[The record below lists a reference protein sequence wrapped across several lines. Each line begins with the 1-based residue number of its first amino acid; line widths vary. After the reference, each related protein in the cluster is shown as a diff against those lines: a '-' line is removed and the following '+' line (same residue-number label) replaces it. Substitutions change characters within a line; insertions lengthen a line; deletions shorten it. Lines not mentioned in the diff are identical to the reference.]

1 MKRLFAALMA
11 VAMLLSAFAM
21 AEETLLEK
29 MLEPDVGAKPMAR
42 LWLPDAGAGYI
53 EEDGTNYLW
62 MAEQYI
68 QELYDAGMGGVE
80 LTMVSDGSD
89 LFYDNAAEYGWGSD
103 AHVRL
108 LKAFVATANEM
119 PDGFIVDIT
128 ITSHWP
134 VVINTVDPNDVEQQQ
149 QLRSVVQK
157 LTAADLEGETIELA
171 LPEQRTLTFSNNA
184 QMQSPFFYVERL
196 QGAVIARVTEVGE
209 DGQPTAVEFSSLA
222 DMHGAQAEAI
232 GPAGIPDTIVDDAT
246 GETVKLE
253 DGMVVEV
260 LEGWKR
266 YTVRNDLYA
275 LNRADCENTSYGA
288 SSMGTI
294 YFVNEDGSLGDV
306 AYEKASWSANVG
318 DYGNR
323 IMPIF
328 NMDLWGDSERMNDT
342 QYAYTVNTADVR
354 AYLEAE
360 GAELNDDEAIS
371 VGDYVLI
378 NCYSEGS
385 GQLQSGGSG
394 ILMNP
399 QYFAVDF
406 FNQDGAQKAIDYW
419 NDNMLYWMET
429 EEIAEGYEYKGM
441 DSTLAE
447 LMAENSRLTNGATCI
462 FEDSIECHIQFAA
475 WCIDGVEEY
484 QKRFGEDLTACLPL
498 ICGMNATNDDGMAE
512 SIKENYQLMLG
523 DLYDCEHAEP
533 ISAWTNTF
541 GCSYRAQPYSLTGL
555 DVTASS
561 IAVDIPEG
569 DNSTVGDGLRTMRA
583 SVNMSDKRYLSMESL
598 TFGYESF
605 LEWTPIE
612 KQINSDYCDGVNRVI
627 FHGSPFNRAYDGTY
641 NNYNSQ
647 YPGWSW
653 GFMNWNSR
661 QLWWD
666 YAHGI
671 TDYIASVQALL
682 QNGTNKVDIAILRDK
697 SESFNFTSGDA
708 YGALMDN
715 GYSYNIMSEQAFMH
729 DKTAVNAVAE
739 NGMIYAGGPAY
750 KALIVDNNQY
760 ISGAMTDKLLQF
772 AEAGVP
778 ILFVGDL
785 PETTYGTESYE
796 GENADIEQ
804 KLAALME
811 LDNVSQIE
819 RLTVEVE
826 AAAVPFGPPMMGPS
840 VSIADET
847 LNAMVSFLA
856 DNGIAPYARYVA
868 DGLQAMVEYDEADG
882 TYFYYLFN
890 DSDETITA
898 DVALYGEGTAYVI
911 DAYERSVTQLDNV
924 RWQEDGRAAMTVCI
938 APSDVEIVALSA
950 DYDAF
955 PAPQEIASYTLT
967 EGETVRYGDGWSLT
981 IEDHTPMYTKEEVAA
996 DTQVNPSLTTTIT
1009 QDVGEVALSTW
1020 DQMEFAPEILEGF
1033 GKTDGGRLAGIGT
1046 YKRTIALDD
1055 AGDCAVLTFEKTDAT
1070 NILKVIVNGVE
1081 YDHINAV
1088 TLQLT
1093 TDKLVQGENT
1103 VEIIVGTG
1111 GANIGE
1117 NAPVSFMG
1125 PSSPSEPSTGY
1136 GLTGFSI
1143 TTYSKN

>member
-1 MKRLFAALMA
+1 MKKL
-11 VAMLLSAFAM
+11 VAILLTTIMLLSSSAM

-29 MLEPDVGAKPMAR
+29 ILKPDVGAKPMAR

-68 QELYDAGMGGVE
+68 QEMYDAGMGGVE

-89 LFYDNAAEYGWGSD
+89 LFYDNAGQYGWGTD

-108 LKAFVATANEM
+108 LKAFVAKANEM
-119 PDGFIVDIT
+119 PDGFITDIT

-149 QLRSVVQK
+149 QLRSVTQK
-157 LTAADLEGETIELA
+157 LKKSDLAGNTIELA
-171 LPEQRTLTFSNNA
+171 LPPQRTLTFSNNA

-196 QGAVIARVTEVGE
+196 QGAVIAQVTEVDETGA
-209 DGQPTAVEFSSLA
+209 PTAVEFTSLA

-232 GPAGIPDTIVDDAT
+232 GPAGIPDTIVDDVT

-266 YTVRNDLYA
+266 YTVRKDLYT
-275 LNRADCENTSYGA
+275 LNRADVADASYGA
-288 SSMGTI
+288 SNMGTV
-294 YFVNEDGSLGDV
+294 YFVNADGSLGDI
-306 AYEKASWSANVG
+306 AYKKASWSANVG
-318 DYGNR
+318 EYGNS

-328 NMDLWGDSERMNDT
+328 NMDLWGSSERMNDT
-342 QYAYTVNTADVR
+342 QYAYTVNTSDVR
-354 AYLEAE
+354 AYLDARD
-360 GAELNDDEAIS
+360 AELNDDEAVS

-406 FNQDGAQKAIDYW
+406 FNAEGAQKAIDYW

-429 EEIAEGYEYKGM
+429 KKIAEGYEYKGM
-441 DSTLAE
+441 DSTLAD
-447 LMAENSRLTNGATCI
+447 LLAENSRLTNGASCI
-462 FEDSIECHIQFAA
+462 FEDSIECHIQYSA

-484 QKRFGEDLTACLPL
+484 QKRYNVDPTAYLPI
-498 ICGMNATNDDGMAE
+498 ICGMNVANDNGNAE

-523 DLYDCEHAEP
+523 DLYDREHAAP
-533 ISAWTNTF
+533 ISEWTNTF

-627 FHGSPFNRAYDGTY
+627 FHGSPFNRAYDGSFHG
-641 NNYNSQ
+641 YNSQ

-671 TDYIASVQALL
+671 TDYVSSIQALL
-682 QNGTNKVDIAILRDK
+682 QNGTNKVDVAFLRDK
-697 SESFNFTSGDA
+697 SESFNFSFGDA
-708 YGALMDN
+708 YAMLMNN
-715 GYSYNIMSEQAFMH
+715 GYSYNLMSEQAFMH
-729 DKTAVNAVAE
+729 EKTIKNAVAE
-739 NGMIYAGGPAY
+739 NGMIYTNGPAY
-750 KALIVDNNQY
+750 KALIIDNNKY
-760 ISGAMTDKLLQF
+760 ISGAMADRLVQF
-772 AEAGVP
+772 ADAGVP

-785 PETTYGTESYE
+785 PAHTYGTESYE
-796 GENADIEQ
+796 GENEHIIKQ
-804 KLAALME
+804 LAALTAR
-811 LDNVSQIE
+811 DNVSQIE
-819 RLTVEVE
+819 RVSTELEVE
-826 AAAVPFGPPMMGPS
+826 AIPFGPPMMGS
-840 VSIADET
+840 REVISDET
-847 LNAMVSFLA
+847 LNNMVKFLK
-856 DNGIAPYARYVA
+856 DNGVEPYAQYFA
-868 DGLQAMVEYDEADG
+868 EGLQTMIEYDKTDDS
-882 TYFYYLFN
+882 YYYYLFN
-890 DSDETITA
+890 DSPETITA
-898 DVALYGEGTAYVI
+898 EVKLLGEGTAYIV
-911 DAYERSVTQLDNV
+911 DAFERTVTQADNV
-924 RWQEDGRAAMTVCI
+924 IWQDGRAVLTVSI
-938 APSDVEIVALSA
+938 MPSDVKIVALSSN
-950 DYDAF
+950 YNVF
-955 PAPQEIASYTLT
+955 PEPRDIASYTLT
-967 EGETVRYGDGWSLT
+967 VGETISYPDGWRLM
-981 IEDHTPMYTKEEVAA
+981 IEDHTPKYTKEEVAA
-996 DTQVNPSLTTTIT
+996 DTQVNPSLTTIIT
-1009 QDVGEVALSTW
+1009 QDVGEISLATW
-1020 DQMEFAPEILEGF
+1020 DQTEFSPEILKGF
-1033 GKTDGGRLAGIGT
+1033 NKADGSRLAGIGT
-1046 YKRTIALDD
+1046 YIRAITLEN
-1055 AGDCAVLTFEKTDAT
+1055 AGDCAVLSFKKPNAT

-1093 TDKLVQGENT
+1093 TDKLVNGEN
-1103 VEIIVGTG
+1103 VIEIVVGTG

-1117 NAPVSFMG
+1117 SAPASFMG
-1125 PSSPSEPSTGY
+1125 PSGPAQPSTGH

-1143 TTYSKN
+1143 TTYTKD